1 MLTHERCHVRLF
13 TAGLFGLSGSCHS
26 HVEIDAGATER
37 AVSGHDL
44 RNLSRMIQ
52 ILHGDVKDARGVA
65 RSRITR

>member
-1 MLTHERCHVRLF
+1 
-13 TAGLFGLSGSCHS
+13 
-26 HVEIDAGATER
+26 
-37 AVSGHDL
+37 VSGHDL